1 METVLHETREI
12 DCFIFYVC
20 ANLMSNRRKS
30 FVSQA
35 LEFCVVF
42 LIHFVWLLDFSDLHE
57 GALLENIRRRYNNER
72 IYTYTGT
79 ILVAVN
85 PYKMYDRYGMDYV
98 RKYEG
103 QLIGKLPA
111 HIFAIGSTAFAQMM
125 KTRSDQCI
133 VISGESGAGK
143 TESTKLIMQYLA
155 AVNKSSS
162 SLITEQV
169 SAVFLWRYFW

>member
-1 METVLHETREI
+1 MVL
-12 DCFIFYVC
+12 CSLY
-20 ANLMSNRRKS
+20 
-30 FVSQA
+30 
-35 LEFCVVF
+35 
-42 LIHFVWLLDFSDLHE
+42 SDLHE
-57 GALLENIRRRYNNER
+57 GALLENIRRRYNQDF

-85 PYKMYDRYGMDYV
+85 PYKMQNQYGMDYV

-111 HIFAIGSTAFAQMM
+111 HIFAIGSAAYAQMM
-125 KTRSDQCI
+125 KTKTDQCV

-162 SLITEQV
+162 TLITEQV
-169 SAVFLWRYFW
+169 GFLRDSQAALSLMSCADGTNF

>member
-1 METVLHETREI
+1 MHFL
-12 DCFIFYVC
+12 F
-20 ANLMSNRRKS
+20 S
-30 FVSQA
+30 FP
-35 LEFCVVF
+35 LPC
-42 LIHFVWLLDFSDLHE
+42 SDLHE
-57 GALLENIRRRYNNER
+57 GSLLENISRRYHREK

-85 PYKMYDRYGMDYV
+85 PYRMHDMYGMDYV

-111 HIFAIGSTAFAQMM
+111 HIFAIGSGAFAAMM
-125 KTRSDQCI
+125 KTKEDQCV

-143 TESTKLIMQYLA
+143 TESTKLVMQYLA
-155 AVNKSSS
+155 AVNKCSS

-169 SAVFLWRYFW
+169 S